1 MNNSRKL
8 SPALHLAARFRW
20 RTRARSFFGLSS
32 LLLAAVVGAWFAL
45 HPKHPTLL
53 SAPEQRDLVGSGTC
67 VIDSRTGALL
77 GRLIDEFTPS
87 EFNPKTQYLVAD
99 TRLRST
105 RAIDINGTRLVAC
118 ATTSPP

>member
-8 SPALHLAARFRW
+8 SPALHLASRFRW

-45 HPKHPTLL
+45 HPQHPTPL
-53 SAPEQRDLVGSGTC
+53 STSEQRDLLGSGTC
-67 VIDSRTGALL
+67 VIDNRTGALL
-77 GRLIDEFTPS
+77 GRLIHEFTPS
-87 EFNPKTQYLVAD
+87 EFNPQTQYLVAD

-118 ATTSPP
+118 ATTSPR